1 MSRENVEIV
10 QRWYDLFQRQDWEG
24 SVEDADPDI
33 EIIEP
38 PGVVGSRR
46 YHGHDGLV
54 EALQAWPS
62 QWEEFHAELV
72 KIIDANA
79 NQVVSLTRHHAR
91 GKGSGIE
98 VERDLAYVIT
108 FRNGKA
114 IRWEM
119 FLTLD
124 EALQAAGLSE

>member
-1 MSRENVEIV
+1 MSEENVAV
-10 QRWYDLFQRQDWEG
+10 VRRWYDLFRSEDWEG
-24 SVEDADPDI
+24 AVRDAHPDI

-38 PGVVGSRR
+38 PGVVGSRT

-54 EALQAWPS
+54 EALKAWPS
-62 QWEEFHAELV
+62 QWDDFHVDLV

-79 NQVVSLTRHHAR
+79 DQVVSLTRHHAR

-98 VERDLAYVIT
+98 VERELAYVIT
-108 FRNGKA
+108 FSDGKA

-119 FLTLD
+119 FLTLA
-124 EALQAAGLSE
+124 EALEAAGLKQ